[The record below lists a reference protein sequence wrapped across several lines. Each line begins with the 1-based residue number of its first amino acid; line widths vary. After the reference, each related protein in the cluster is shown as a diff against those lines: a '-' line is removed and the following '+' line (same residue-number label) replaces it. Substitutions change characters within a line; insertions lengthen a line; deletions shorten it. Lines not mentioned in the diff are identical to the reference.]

1 MNTINRTL
9 NYNHQIAFS
18 ADKVENKKSTAIA
31 AVKISDTKDKL
42 DVSASKSSLTQ
53 KKEGFNPVQGFNN
66 FVSGCKKLWIGACE
80 YTGATVKGAAVGAL
94 TFFGTGF
101 VLMDLERRISKDG
114 ILKKFVKNPAHPQQW
129 IERNAEKFFSRNDF
143 SKNGFKFFAGA
154 VLKPAK
160 FILSHIPESKFNK
173 ALIAG
178 ALGVIPLATSL
189 YNASLNVSEKT
200 AAVDHRYNT
209 GHRNEK

>member
-1 MNTINRTL
+1 MNITNRTV
-9 NYNHQIAFS
+9 NYNHQTAFS

-42 DVSASKSSLTQ
+42 DVQTNKSSLNE

-80 YTGATVKGAAVGAL
+80 YTGATVKGAVAGTL

-101 VLMDLERRISKDG
+101 ALMELEHRINKGG
-114 ILKKFVKNPAHPQQW
+114 ILSRFVEKDQPKQW
-129 IERNAEKFFSRNDF
+129 IENNAKKFFGRNEY
-143 SKNGFKFFAGA
+143 SKNAFKLFAGV

-173 ALIAG
+173 ALIA
-178 ALGVIPLATSL
+178 ATLGVIPLATSL